1 MTSNL
6 LLGFSV
12 LLITSAALGAVFRMA
27 SQPAVI
33 GEILGGVL
41 LGPTLLGALPGSPSA
56 ALFTADSLRV
66 INGLGQVG
74 IVLYVFTLGLQL
86 DLRVALRRS
95 RLVSAVALASAIAPF
110 ILALP
115 VGLALYHSEKTLAA
129 HGVGELPFVLFI
141 GLAFSVTAVPV
152 LARIIA
158 DRGLERMQLAQ
169 AALTSA
175 IAQDL
180 FSWLALAV
188 ILSLAKGHG
197 SQTSPLITIVAGA
210 GLVATL
216 LLSHRVRIHRGG
228 AAKSDRRTIND
239 EGSTRVVL
247 LFGGAALT
255 AAATSAAGLQ
265 PIIGAVVCGIACS
278 RLLSTDRSKDQVLR
292 LQPFLQS
299 VLLPCYFLAPGLAIN
314 FRSLT
319 LSNLAL
325 IAVMV
330 AIASLCKVGSASLA
344 SRLCGLTWR
353 QAGIVGVLMNAR
365 GLVEL
370 VLLRIGFTA
379 GLVSPRLFSEL
390 VATAIITTA
399 LTGPLLTFLNSRQN
413 AVHLSEFD
421 LPASPD
427 LARA

>member
-12 LLITSAALGAVFRMA
+12 LLITSAALGALFRLA

-41 LGPTLLGALPGSPSA
+41 LGPTLLGALPGSPST
-56 ALFTADSLRV
+56 ALFTADSLKV
-66 INGLGQVG
+66 IDGLGKVG
-74 IVLYVFTLGLQL
+74 VVLYVFTLGLQL

-95 RLVSAVALASAIAPF
+95 RLVSTVAVSSAIAPF

-115 VGLALYHSEKTLAA
+115 LGLALYHSDKTVAA
-129 HGVGELPFVLFI
+129 HGIGEWPFVLFI

-180 FSWLALAV
+180 FSWLALAM

-197 SQTSPLITIVAGA
+197 SQISPLITVVAGA
-210 GLVATL
+210 WLVAML
-216 LLSHRVRIHRGG
+216 LVAHRVPIHRGW
-228 AAKSDRRTIND
+228 AAKIGRRTSKVD
-239 EGSTRVVL
+239 GSTRVVL
-247 LFGGAALT
+247 LLGGAALA

-265 PIIGAVVCGIACS
+265 PIIGAVFGGIVCN
-278 RLLSTDRSKDQVLR
+278 RLLSTDGIRDRMLR
-292 LQPFLQS
+292 LQPVLQS

-325 IAVMV
+325 IAGMV
-330 AIASLCKVGSASLA
+330 ALASMCKIGSASLA
-344 SRLCGLTWR
+344 SRFCGLTWR

-390 VATAIITTA
+390 IATTVITTA
-399 LTGPLLTFLNSRQN
+399 LTGPLLTALKVRRS
-413 AVHLSEFD
+413 AGHLSELD
-421 LPASPD
+421 LPAVPE
-427 LARA
+427 LAPA

>member
-12 LLITSAALGAVFRMA
+12 LLITSAALGAVFRLA

-41 LGPTLLGALPGSPSA
+41 LGPTLLGALPGSPST
-56 ALFTADSLRV
+56 ALFTADSLKV
-66 INGLGQVG
+66 INGIGQVG

-86 DLRVALRRS
+86 DVGVALRRS

-115 VGLALYHSEKTLAA
+115 VGFALYHSEKTLAA
-129 HGVGELPFVLFI
+129 HGIGELPFVLFI

-188 ILSLAKGHG
+188 ILSLASHG
-197 SQTSPLITIVAGA
+197 SQTSPLVTILAGA

-216 LLSHRVRIHRGG
+216 LMSHRVRIRHGW
-228 AAKSDRRTIND
+228 AAKIGRRTIKD

-314 FRSLT
+314 LRSLT

-379 GLVSPRLFSEL
+379 GLVSPRLFTEL

-399 LTGPLLTFLNSRQN
+399 LTGPLLTFLNSRQS